1 MFGRRSDGK
10 ELKHVSPFFR
20 VMPCIMKERDDSQVY
35 FNQDLVLKKM
45 EDYINNRAVENIKI
59 TILDIVFA
67 GIIRILAERPKLNRF
82 VINGRI
88 YARNK
93 ITLAITI
100 KKSLTDEGDETTVKV
115 DFDGTE
121 NLFEVRDKLQALIV
135 QNKDKTTVNGTDKIA
150 GILSKIPTA
159 VLKFTVGLLRFLDKR
174 GCLLKSIIKI
184 SPFHTSA
191 VITNV
196 GSLGIDSI
204 YHHIYNFGTTS
215 MFFAIGKK
223 KKSYIF
229 EDEEIYKEK
238 CINLAFVGDERICD
252 GYYYAS
258 SFRSLVRYL
267 THPELLEK
275 NIEAINMD
283 PELWFNF
290 TIIKIKSVEN

>member
-10 ELKHVSPFFR
+10 ELKNVSPFFR
-20 VMPCIMKERDDSQVY
+20 IMPCIMKERDDSQVY
-35 FNQDLVLKKM
+35 FDQDLVIKKM
-45 EDYINNRAVENIKI
+45 EEYINSKAEENIKI
-59 TILDIVFA
+59 SIMDIVFA
-67 GIIRILAERPKLNRF
+67 GIVRILAERPKLNRF

-121 NLFEVRDKLQALIV
+121 NLFEVKEKLQSLIA
-135 QNKDKTTVNGTDKIA
+135 QNKDTSAANDTDKFA
-150 GILSKIPTA
+150 KILSKIPTGI
-159 VLKFTVGLLRFLDKR
+159 LKFAVGLIKFLDKH
-174 GCLLKSIIKI
+174 GILPKSIIEL

-191 VITNV
+191 VVTNV
-196 GSLGIDSI
+196 GSIGIDSI

-223 KKSYIF
+223 KKSYVF
-229 EDEEIYKEK
+229 EDDEIYKEK

-275 NIEAINMD
+275 SIEKVNVD
-283 PELWFNF
+283 PEL
-290 TIIKIKSVEN
+290 

>member
-1 MFGRRSDGK
+1 MFKKYLKGIIYMFGRRSDGK

-20 VMPCIMKERDDSQVY
+20 IMPCIMKERNDSQVY

-45 EDYINNRAVENIKI
+45 EDYINSKAAENIKI

-115 DFDGTE
+115 DFDGAE
-121 NLFEVRDKLQALIV
+121 NLFEVKDKLQALIV
-135 QNKDKTTVNGTDKIA
+135 QNKDKLAVNGTDKIA

-159 VLKFTVGLLRFLDKR
+159 VLKFAVGLFRFLDKR
-174 GCLLKSIIKI
+174 GCLPKSIIEV

-223 KKSYIF
+223 KKSYVF

-258 SFRSLVRYL
+258 SFRALVRYL

-275 NIEAINMD
+275 NIEAINVD
-283 PELWFNF
+283 PEL
-290 TIIKIKSVEN
+290 

>member
-10 ELKHVSPFFR
+10 ELKNVSPFFR
-20 VMPCIMKERDDSQVY
+20 IMPCIMKERDDSQVY
-35 FNQDLVLKKM
+35 FDQDLVIKRM
-45 EDYINNRAVENIKI
+45 EEYINSKAEENIKI
-59 TILDIVFA
+59 SIMDIVFA
-67 GIIRILAERPKLNRF
+67 GIVRILAERPKLNRF

-121 NLFEVRDKLQALIV
+121 NLFEVKEKLQSLIA
-135 QNKDKTTVNGTDKIA
+135 QNKDTSAANDTDKFA
-150 GILSKIPTA
+150 KILSKIPTGI
-159 VLKFTVGLLRFLDKR
+159 LKFAVGLIKFLDKH
-174 GCLLKSIIKI
+174 GILPKSIIEL

-191 VITNV
+191 VVTNV
-196 GSLGIDSI
+196 GSIGIDSI

-223 KKSYIF
+223 KKSYVF
-229 EDEEIYKEK
+229 EDDEIYKEK

-275 NIEAINMD
+275 SIEKVNVD
-283 PELWFNF
+283 PEL
-290 TIIKIKSVEN
+290 